1 MRNQTSKI
9 RRLAFILLLGV
20 SATWVGAHVR
30 LIYSGNGNALYWTAP
45 QSISVVINS
54 DGSDDLEDQT
64 HVPALRNA
72 VDAWNGVTGSR
83 ARLIEN
89 TSTQAQASRN
99 WSSSQYHMMLFDEDN
114 SSGFFPPGSGIVA
127 VTPLTFFTT
136 GQIIDADVL
145 FNGGSFNF
153 TTSSESGGFDVQDVA
168 THELGHLLGLDHS
181 GCAGAT
187 MYPYVDPTVI
197 LHRSLSADDARGI
210 ESVYPVSQKG
220 SIKGSVR
227 RAGPGSV
234 VKGAWVG
241 ARDSQGRL
249 VGAALTNST
258 GNFTLSSMPPGTY
271 RVYATPLDYPV
282 SASNLGAGRTIQ
294 TDFESTLSSTITVS
308 GTSATNMG
316 SLLVGDDTLLSLG
329 RPSDDYPLRVS
340 TGETTSLVVRGA
352 GLGNGVTLEASDP
365 SMVISNVVWLSSRV
379 SFKLSVP
386 LGSPLGHA
394 DLTVTDS
401 GGQVSI
407 LSAAL
412 EVTPP
417 DPSVTLVSPSSGSSA
432 GSVGLTLIGTG
443 FRAGARVVI
452 GDQVYVDAQLGGCVV
467 ASDTSITLTTRA
479 SIPGLHDVTVIDASG
494 VEGRRVGAY
503 LAQATPV
510 INSVFPSSGVS
521 LGGTV
526 LTLTGQNFVTG
537 CQVEINGVNQPQVT
551 VVGLSQMSV
560 VTEVGVPGGPYN
572 LSVISPSGQPANA
585 GFSYVVNPDP
595 LLQSVN
601 PNAVVSAGGET
612 ITLQGLEFRE
622 NLQVRVGV
630 DPLTGTGGQSAAVSF
645 VNHTTLTIQTPAMS
659 TGSLAVLIQD
669 PLTQQASIL
678 PAALSVTGPAQESVG
693 GGCGMI
699 SPSGPTTWT
708 GLLAGTGWILVL
720 VAWFAHRK
728 RRWDPQLA

>member
-1 MRNQTSKI
+1 MNFPTSKI
-9 RRLAFILLLGV
+9 RRLGFILLLGV

-30 LIYSGNGNALYWTAP
+30 LIYSGNGKALYWTAP
-45 QSISVVINS
+45 ESISVVINS
-54 DGSDDLEDQT
+54 DGSDDLEDMT

-72 VDAWNGVTGSR
+72 VDAWNGVTGTR

-89 TSTQAQASRN
+89 TSTQAQNSRN
-99 WSSSQYHMMLFDEDN
+99 WSSSQYHMMLFDESN

-145 FNGGSFNF
+145 FNGNSFQF
-153 TTSSESGGFDVQDVA
+153 TTSSDPGAFDVQDVA

-241 ARDSQGRL
+241 VRDAQGRL
-249 VGAALTNST
+249 VAAALTNST
-258 GNFTLSSMPPGTY
+258 GNFTLSSLSPGTY

-294 TDFESTLSSTITVS
+294 TDFESTLSSFVTVS

-316 SLLVGDDTLLSLG
+316 SLLVGADTLLSLG
-329 RPSDDYPLRVS
+329 RASDNYPLRVS
-340 TGETTSLVVRGA
+340 TGQTTSLVVRGA
-352 GLGNGVTLEASDP
+352 GLGNGVTLESSDP
-365 SMVISNVVWLSSRV
+365 SMVISNVAWLSSRV
-379 SFKLSVP
+379 SFKLTVP
-386 LGSPLGHA
+386 AGSSLGHA

-401 GGQVSI
+401 AGRVSI

-412 EVTPP
+412 EITPP
-417 DPSVTLVSPSSGSSA
+417 NPQVTLASPSYGPSTG
-432 GSVGLTLIGTG
+432 GVGITLLGTG
-443 FRAGARVVI
+443 FRSGARVVV
-452 GDQVYVDAQLGGCVV
+452 GDQVYVDGKPGGCVV
-467 ASDTSITLTTRA
+467 ASDSSITLTTRS

-494 VEGRRVGAY
+494 VEGRSVEAY

-510 INSVFPSSGVS
+510 VNSAFPSSGVS
-521 LGGTV
+521 VGGTV
-526 LTLTGQNFVTG
+526 LTLTGQNFVSG
-537 CQVEINGVNQPQVT
+537 CRVEINGVDQSQTT
-551 VVGLSQMSV
+551 VLSLTQIAV
-560 VTEVGVPGGPYN
+560 ITEVGVPGGPYS
-572 LSVISPSGQPANA
+572 LSVITLDGQSASV
-585 GFSYVVNPDP
+585 GFSYVVDPDPVLQSANPD
-595 LLQSVN
+595 
-601 PNAVVSAGGET
+601 AVLSAGGET
-612 ITLQGLEFRE
+612 VTLQGIEFRE
-622 NLQVRVGV
+622 GLQVRVGV
-630 DPLTGTGGQSAAVSF
+630 HPLTGAGGQSAITSF
-645 VNHTTLTIQTPAMS
+645 VDHTTLTIQTPAMS
-659 TGSLAVLIQD
+659 TGSIAILVQD

-678 PAALSVTGPAQESVG
+678 PGALSVTGPAQDSVG

-699 SPSGPTTWT
+699 SPGGPTTLT

-720 VAWFAHRK
+720 VAWFGHRR
-728 RRWDPQLA
+728 RRWHPQVA